1 MASNVDGDIV
11 LSANI
16 DPSQAVSTAESL
28 QGEIEDILKH
38 SDASSPALR
47 SLLKQLDS
55 AHLHA
60 EQLISTMADLAG
72 QQIPTEEYTEVQT
85 QIEKAEAALI
95 KVQERMEKF
104 LALGG
109 REDSKTFQSME
120 YDAEQLQNTIDYA
133 RGELQDLVDT
143 GQAFT
148 LGADTSEYQDL
159 ASKLNVVNN
168 QMLVGIERAYALGA
182 SAEDLSGRTR
192 GVGSAFRSLYSVLNG
207 VSTVVTRVLLAS
219 LNALARALGKVL
231 SATGGLIKSGIV
243 GFMNR
248 LGTAVKG
255 VTKETNKSG
264 FSIKQLARFITK
276 YGLGVR
282 SFFFLYRKLRK
293 QLVEGF
299 GNLAQVSEPFNQAVS
314 SLMNALARLKSSF
327 ASAFAPIIQ
336 VVAPALVTFINLISA
351 AVDKVGMLIAAL
363 AGQKEYIKY
372 VPTQIDYAKSVA
384 DTAKSA
390 NNASKSLKDTQKSAK
405 ELKKTLAG
413 FDDVEI
419 LQDNTDTDTPSSG
432 GSGGGLG
439 NITGGDAQAMKAEIL
454 SLADVASEFAEKLKE
469 AFKTFDFTEIGEII
483 GKKLTNMLNSI
494 NWNGIYQTARNFGKG
509 LATFLNGLIS
519 PELFSA
525 LGRSIA
531 GALNTALNFLNSFL
545 DWFDWSN
552 FGTSLGSGLREF
564 FVTWDADLAASNFY
578 NLINGISSSLVAALA
593 VFPTSY
599 VGNKISNCV
608 RDALDGIDWEH
619 HVFPAASVFGTKL
632 ALFFNGLIK
641 PDRFASVGRAV
652 GNALSTALRFL
663 DNFGETFDWGN
674 LGDSIAAGINGF
686 FNSDFKFSQF
696 VSTFNKFAHG
706 ILDTLSHAITGV
718 NWKKIGQDIRDA
730 ILKIDFANLLIK
742 VGEVIFEAINAA
754 LDTAT
759 GLFDGT
765 PVSDA
770 IEHLKT
776 TINRAAELIDFP
788 SIVTGFKDLAAAL
801 APFVEGFAAGLIE
814 VFGGIVKVGAT
825 LLQIVGPAMQK
836 LADAL
841 NSLDPEQLEKI
852 GKYFGEIVGSLVVFK
867 GATTV
872 VTTIGGLVS
881 SLTGL
886 GAAGETAAAGAGAAA
901 AGAEAAGLGASSA
914 SSGFFSFLQ
923 TLGMSA
929 GATAFFHET
938 IGKNVIRSLSGA
950 KDATEEADSGFS
962 LIKQALRE
970 TGLEGDFLAF
980 KMGRV
985 EAPMLH
991 LSQEDAPEF
1000 AGAFGEVSQRFEEA
1014 GGDVETFA
1022 ANLQQLVDA
1031 GAFTAEQAKVV
1042 QEYIDGISASSGSAT
1057 GNVDSL
1063 TGSLTTMG
1071 DEAGTTSTDTEGVG
1085 DALKQFDGLSLS
1097 TPLKLA
1103 LISGAVGLLGENG
1116 ETTDENLG
1124 ALYQALDD
1132 YDPSNPEASMDRIA
1146 TALEDAGIS
1155 ADDFRQAIGKYLT
1168 ESEDITKQVTEEMGI
1183 SFKTLGTNMQTDG
1196 ETAGK
1201 NFTAGLTSGLTDKTQ
1216 IAGVESAAK
1225 SVVNDSVLDTVDTAA
1240 DMHSPSKKMQT
1251 RGANL
1256 IAGLKAG
1263 IVDKSTEVTSFI
1275 QELMNKVVN
1284 AISRRVSEFTGL
1296 GRTLISNLNSGITSE
1311 QSRVTTTISN
1321 LASSIQSSFRD
1332 AVNWF
1337 DVGSDIMSEI
1347 HDGFSSASYN
1357 LAGVASSAAQEVYY
1371 AFTGAASWYGVGQN
1385 IGYGIYDG
1393 LLACSRSLEI
1403 LAWNVAVGMYNSA
1416 CSALG
1421 IASPSKKFAWIGEM
1435 TMAGL
1440 SEGIESSEDEA
1451 VDAMGGLISNL
1462 TKQANGLQSISNAA
1476 AMAVPSIAQGKVV
1489 PNSVQ
1494 LNKSSEDRLSNI
1506 IDSLNSLSQNFV
1518 TKDELASLL
1527 QDLANNISTSFY
1539 IGDEQIARHA
1549 NAGNAKLERRYKPVS
1564 SMT

>member
-38 SDASSPALR
+38 SDASSPALQ

-120 YDAEQLQNTIDYA
+120 YDAEQLQNTIEYA

-159 ASKLNVVNN
+159 ASRLNVVNN

-182 SAEDLSGRTR
+182 SAEDLASRTR
-192 GVGSAFRSLYSVLNG
+192 GAGSAFSSFNHTLN
-207 VSTVVTRVLLAS
+207 VISTAISRVLLAG
-219 LNALARALGKVL
+219 LHGLAGAFTKVA
-231 SATGGLIKSGIV
+231 SAATSVVKSGIV
-243 GFMNR
+243 GFMSR
-248 LGTAVKG
+248 LGAAVKG

-299 GNLAQVSEPFNQAVS
+299 ENLAQVSEPFNQAVS
-314 SLMNALARLKSSF
+314 SLMNALAGLKSSF

-372 VPTQIDYAKSVA
+372 VPTQIDYAQSVA
-384 DTAKSA
+384 DTAKNA
-390 NNASKSLKDTQKSAK
+390 NKASKSLKDTQKSAK
-405 ELKKTLAG
+405 ELKRTLAG

-419 LQDNTDTDTPSSG
+419 LQEDKDTDTPSSG
-432 GSGGGLG
+432 GSGGLG
-439 NITGGDAQAMKAEIL
+439 NITGGGAQAMKAEML

-483 GKKLTNMLNSI
+483 SKKLTNMLNSI

-525 LGRSIA
+525 LGKSIA
-531 GALNTALNFLNSFL
+531 SALNTALNFLDSFL

-564 FVTWDADLAASNFY
+564 FVTWDADLTASNFY
-578 NLINGISSSLVAALA
+578 NLINGISASLVAALA

-599 VGNKISNCV
+599 VGNKIGNCIQ
-608 RDALDGIDWEH
+608 DALDGIDWEH

-696 VSTFNKFAHG
+696 VSTFNRVAHG

-718 NWKKIGQDIRDA
+718 TWKKIGQDIRDA
-730 ILKIDFANLLIK
+730 ILEIDFANLLIK

-754 LDTAT
+754 LEAAT
-759 GLFDGT
+759 GFFDGT

-770 IEHLKT
+770 IDGLTEG
-776 TINRAAELIDFP
+776 INLAVELIDFP
-788 SIVTGFKDLAAAL
+788 TIVNGFKDLAAAL
-801 APFVEGFAAGLIE
+801 APFVAGFAAGLIE
-814 VFGGIVKVGAT
+814 VFDAIIRVGGH
-825 LLQIVGPAMQK
+825 LLQIVGPCVQK

-841 NSLDPEQLEKI
+841 GSMDPEVLEAI
-852 GKYFGEIVGSLVVFK
+852 GKALGIIAGSFLVMS
-867 GATTV
+867 V
-872 VTTIGGLVS
+872 VTKVIG
-881 SLTGL
+881 
-886 GAAGETAAAGAGAAA
+886 
-901 AGAEAAGLGASSA
+901 
-914 SSGFFSFLQ
+914 
-923 TLGMSA
+923 
-929 GATAFFHET
+929 
-938 IGKNVIRSLSGA
+938 
-950 KDATEEADSGFS
+950 
-962 LIKQALRE
+962 AL
-970 TGLEGDFLAF
+970 
-980 KMGRV
+980 
-985 EAPMLH
+985 
-991 LSQEDAPEF
+991 
-1000 AGAFGEVSQRFEEA
+1000 
-1014 GGDVETFA
+1014 ETFA
-1022 ANLQQLVDA
+1022 AFIKGSAFISAISTAIGTVGSTTAVAGGTIGAIGTGLLGIASALLLIVSTAGLAYWAMHHMTVEIASTEEELTPFNQEQQDTLDILTKVGTQYGLTSDKIAELAWQMNWATSENSDTAASYELIDKYLQEAGIDA
-1031 GAFTAEQAKVV
+1031 DTFKTSLAGVLTEAQTNGK
-1042 QEYIDGISASSGSAT
+1042 YIDNISSYIAGVDTNSGSAT
-1057 GNVDSL
+1057 TNVDKL
-1063 TGSLTTMG
+1063 TGSLATMG
-1071 DEAGTTSTDTEGVG
+1071 DEAGTTDTNTSGVG

-1116 ETTDENLG
+1116 ETTDENLD

-1155 ADDFRQAIGKYLT
+1155 ADDFRQAVGKSLT
-1168 ESEDITKQVTEEMGI
+1168 ESEDLTKQVTEEMGI

-1216 IAGVESAAK
+1216 IAGVEGAAK
-1225 SVVNDSVLDTVDTAA
+1225 SVVNDSVLDTIDTAA

-1251 RGANL
+1251 RGENL

-1263 IVDKSTEVTSFI
+1263 IVDKSTEVTSFM

-1311 QSRVTTTISN
+1311 QSRVTNTISN

-1337 DVGSDIMSEI
+1337 DIGSDIMSEI

-1357 LAGVASSAAQEVYY
+1357 LSSVASSAAQDVYY

-1451 VDAMGGLISNL
+1451 VDAMDGLISNL
-1462 TKQANGLQSISNAA
+1462 TRQANGLQSISNAA